1 MKKPYLLAASSSRLF
16 ALVLAVTSASSGA
29 VTPLRESFDLQIPA
43 LPTPVTVDSTQRL
56 VYELHLTNF
65 AREPLLLTKVEV
77 LDATRDDIV
86 ASFAGKNLTRRLAR
100 PGAPVTDPANEIAPG
115 MRGVLYL
122 EIALPQGVL
131 PRTLDHRIEYTVAN
145 AGASI
150 VEGGRVTVG
159 DAAPL
164 VLGAPLRGGPWAA
177 IHSPDWER
185 GHRRVLYT
193 IDGRARIP
201 GRFAIDWVRLD
212 DAGRTA
218 RGDADKVGNSYG
230 YGAEV
235 LAVADATVAAT
246 RDDVAESDSIS
257 THPKHALGDATG
269 NYVALDLG
277 GGRYAFYEHLKPGSL
292 RVKPGQRVRRGEAI
306 AALGF
311 TGDSTGPHLHF
322 HVADANSPLG
332 AEGVP
337 FVLDRFEVLGAYPD
351 ISTLG
356 TARWTPRNTGSPL
369 LRKDEMP
376 GPNVVVGFE

>member
-122 EIALPQGVL
+122 EVALPQGVL